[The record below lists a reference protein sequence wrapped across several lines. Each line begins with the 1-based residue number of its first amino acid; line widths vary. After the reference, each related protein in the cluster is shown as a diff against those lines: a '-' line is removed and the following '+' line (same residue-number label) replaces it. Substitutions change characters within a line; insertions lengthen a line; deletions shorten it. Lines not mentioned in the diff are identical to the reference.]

1 MGQANTCFF
10 INRPGLFI
18 KDIGKGATGASTTAE
33 PRGENDAAMIWSVA
47 IPFPSNFLREAAR
60 HAGCNIW
67 SEEDD
72 IVYGSDSFVSLH
84 TVRAGH
90 KVIHLPRPRTV
101 RNALTDTLIGNNLRD
116 IHLDMQSVETRL
128 FLLE

>member
-1 MGQANTCFF
+1 
-10 INRPGLFI
+10 
-18 KDIGKGATGASTTAE
+18 
-33 PRGENDAAMIWSVA
+33 MIWSVA

-72 IVYGSDSFVSLH
+72 IVYASDSFVSLH